1 MDVNPEFWF
10 KKKVFLT
17 GHTGF
22 KGAWLSYWLQIMG
35 AQVYGYSHA
44 PNTNPSMYNIL
55 NIERLIYLSKIADI
69 RDFYTLK
76 NSILEF
82 SPDVVIHMAAQPLVR
97 YSYCSP
103 IETFEVN
110 SMGTAYLLESLRAV
124 QTVRST
130 IIVTTD
136 KCYENLEKIS
146 GYREDDAMGGHD
158 PYSSSKGCAELITSA
173 YRRSFFSDNMNVN
186 AVATARAGNV
196 IGGGDWSTDRL
207 IPDVFRAIESGDA
220 VLIRNCDA
228 TRPWQHVLEPLS
240 GYLILAQALY
250 EFGDE
255 FATGWNFGP
264 NDSDAYPVG
273 LLMDMILK
281 KWGSGSWIKELSKQP
296 HEAQSLRLDCS
307 KARKYLNWAP
317 RWNIE
322 TAVEES
328 VNWYRAYIQNEDMR
342 EITLEQIIRYRSANI
357 NNKELRIKNKEKGK

>member
-1 MDVNPEFWF
+1 MQVNPAFWF

-35 AQVYGYSHA
+35 AQVYGYSLV
-44 PNTNPSMYNIL
+44 PNTSPSMYNIL

-69 RDFYTLK
+69 RDVNTLK

-173 YRRSFFSDNMNVN
+173 YRRSFFSNNKNVN

-207 IPDVFRAIESGDA
+207 IPDVFRAIESGDS

-250 EFGDE
+250 ESGDE

-273 LLMDMILK
+273 VLMDMILK

-307 KARKYLNWAP
+307 KARKYLKWAP

-328 VNWYRAYIQNEDMR
+328 VNWYRAYIKNADMQ
-342 EITLEQIIRYRSANI
+342 EVTLEQIIRYQAANI
-357 NNKELRIKNKEKGK
+357 